1 MYPERNIWADHT
13 TTACS
18 PEYTMNLDNL
28 KGNLRIRIAI
38 LLILFMG
45 VAFFLRIIPAFFIG
59 DAGYLSTYDT
69 DGWYTLRQIE
79 VMVHNFPQYNWFDP
93 MTAYPTGKFIDWGPL
108 YPFIAAVLCL
118 ILGAASQ
125 ASVIATAG
133 FVSPLM
139 AALMVPIVYYVGKTV
154 WDWQTGVLAAGLVA
168 VISYHYF
175 FLSSYGLIGHHIA
188 ETLFGTL
195 FLLIYLTAIVY
206 FRTHKWDYHNL
217 RTIYHPC
224 LFAAAAGIC
233 LFCGLLASPTVI
245 LVLVVI
251 GLYTLVQGILDQWAG
266 RSSSDLLI
274 TNGIFLSIS
283 AVLLVCFG
291 FHAEGISITQY
302 SPGLVYIHLALLGE
316 TLVLF
321 FLSRVFS
328 GKKVP
333 YLVTLI
339 VLGIVSCAVI
349 LVYPPFTSIGVQ
361 AFGLFFNS
369 TTYSVGVVE
378 TLPLT
383 LPVAWDFFGLS
394 IILAAG
400 GLAVLVG
407 ALLQKPRTEQ
417 VFLLIWSV
425 VMIVLTVRYQRFDYY
440 STVNIVLL
448 SAICITGCFRWQ
460 DAGLRTKI
468 ASHLS
473 GIIPLS
479 SKEPDISEAKEEIPP
494 ASRQKG
500 KKKTTTD
507 RNVRTTDLQKVFCL
521 AAVLLITIVLVGIS
535 VYKDIDLGIKT
546 PEHELSADWVESA
559 TWLENN
565 TTSTGVDYFGE
576 YLFPGY
582 TYPGSSYGIMASW
595 DSGHWITFFGHRIP
609 ITNPFQ
615 DNLAGSNGAAAYFLA
630 QNESDADTI
639 LAGLGGRYVIV
650 DSNLAVTTFTNLV
663 PWATGSTD
671 ISPYISWFVMPEP
684 DNVKVL
690 EKVHKYNNGYF
701 QTIAARLYNFDG
713 SLTVPGNAE
722 YIRYTIRQVP
732 AAGESAGDVNGYARV
747 ISGDETVDI
756 SQGTANLTLIPE
768 SGTLSASSYADLYSS
783 HSNEPVETVPALH
796 HYRLVHESPGNAT
809 VTPFPESTKETL
821 VGIKNVKIFEYVKG
835 AQIAGE
841 GIIEVPVTTNTG
853 RTFVYRQ
860 ASENGT
866 FTVPYATS
874 GSPYDV
880 ITTGPY
886 HIAGTT
892 RYINVT
898 ESDVMQGNRVTG

>member
-1 MYPERNIWADHT
+1 MDIR
-13 TTACS
+13 S
-18 PEYTMNLDNL
+18 L
-28 KGNLRIRIAI
+28 KNNPRIRVGI
-38 LLILFMG
+38 ILFIFMA
-45 VAFFLRIIPAFFIG
+45 VAFLLRMIPAFFIG
-59 DAGYLSTYDT
+59 NAGYLPTYDT
-69 DGWYTLRQIE
+69 DGWYSLRQIE
-79 VMVHNFPQYNWFDP
+79 VMVHHFPQYNWFDP

-108 YPFIAAVLCL
+108 YPFVAAILCL
-118 ILGAASQ
+118 LFGASSQ
-125 ASVIATAG
+125 ASIVAVSG
-133 FVSPLM
+133 VVSPLL
-139 AALMVPIVYYVGKTV
+139 AALMVLVVYYLGKTIG
-154 WDWQTGVLAAGLVA
+154 DWQTGLVAAGLAA

-188 ETLFGTL
+188 EAFFSTL
-195 FLLIYLTAIVY
+195 FLLLYLAAIVY
-206 FRTHKWDYHNL
+206 FRTREWDPHNL
-217 RTIYHPC
+217 RTIYMPC
-224 LFAAAAGIC
+224 LIAASAGIC

-251 GLYTLVQGILDQWAG
+251 GFYTLVQCILDQWAG
-266 RSSSDLLI
+266 RSPTDLLI

-283 AVLLVCFG
+283 AALLVCFG
-291 FHAEGISITQY
+291 FHTTGISITQY
-302 SPGLVYIHLALLGE
+302 SPGLVYIHLALLAE

-321 FLSRVFS
+321 LLSRVFY
-328 GKKVP
+328 GKNVP
-333 YLVTLI
+333 YLGSLV
-339 VLGIVSCAVI
+339 VLGIAGSAAVI
-349 LVYPPFTSIGVQ
+349 AYPPFTGIGAQ

-369 TTYSVGVVE
+369 MTYSVGVVE

-383 LPVAWDFFGLS
+383 LPAAWDYFGLT

-400 GLAVLVG
+400 GFAVLVV
-407 ALLQKPRTEQ
+407 ALFHKPRTEQ
-417 VFLLIWSV
+417 VFFLLWSI
-425 VMIVLTVRYQRFDYY
+425 VMVILTVRYQRFDYY

-448 SAICITGCFRWQ
+448 SAICITGCFQWQ

-468 ASHLS
+468 ASLLS
-473 GIIPLS
+473 CVIPLS
-479 SKEPDISEAKEEIPP
+479 TKGPDTSGEKEDVPTV
-494 ASRQKG
+494 SRQKG
-500 KKKTTTD
+500 KKKKTAGQ
-507 RNVRTTDLQKVFCL
+507 NARTTDLQKIFCL
-521 AAVLLITIVLVGIS
+521 AAVLLITIVLIGIS

-565 TTSTGVDYFGE
+565 TPSTGVDYFGE
-576 YLFPGY
+576 YHSPGY
-582 TYPGSSYGIMASW
+582 IYPDSSYGVMASW

-684 DNVKVL
+684 DNAKVL
-690 EKVHKYNNGYF
+690 EKVHRYNNGYF
-701 QTIAARLYNFDG
+701 QTTAARLYNFDG
-713 SLTVPGNAE
+713 SLTVPGKAE
-722 YIRYTIRQVP
+722 YLQYTIRQVP

-747 ISGDETVDI
+747 ISGDEIVDI
-756 SQGTANLTLIPE
+756 SQGTANITLIPE

-796 HYRLVHESPGNAT
+796 HYRLVHESPDNAT
-809 VTPFPESTKETL
+809 VTPFPESKGETL
-821 VGIKNVKIFEYVKG
+821 DGIKTVKIFESVKG

-841 GIIEVPVTTNTG
+841 GIIEVPITTNTG
-853 RTFVYRQ
+853 RIFVYRQ

-874 GSPYDV
+874 GSPYEV
-880 ITTGPY
+880 RATGPY
-886 HIAGTT
+886 HIIGTSG
-892 RYINVT
+892 YINVT
-898 ESDVMQGNRVTG
+898 ENDVTQGNRVQV